1 MSKSVDSVP
10 VQEGVGRAKTLG
22 GRIAAGVVALLIFSP
37 MVYGFAHVF
46 LSGAVNRAFHYEKQC
61 TISAVAVQSGGLRSY
76 SSSSNIYIQSPDCSD
91 LRFVGDRH
99 GLTRAEVAERI
110 GALAGQRVA
119 VDVGVW
125 QTPFAATDVVGFE
138 GLDLGR

>member
-37 MVYGFAHVF
+37 MVYGVSWF
-46 LSGAVNRAFHYEKQC
+46 LLSPYFNRVFHYEKQC
-61 TISAVAVQSGGLRSY
+61 TIEWAAAGESRSKSYSGNPYIYVQTSDCGGLR
-76 SSSSNIYIQSPDCSD
+76 
-91 LRFVGDRH
+91 FKGDRH

-110 GALAGQRVA
+110 DALAGQRVT

>member
-1 MSKSVDSVP
+1 MSESVEGKKP
-10 VQEGVGRAKTLG
+10 VSRSERIRAWLFLLVVGG
-22 GRIAAGVVALLIFSP
+22 PI
-37 MVYGFAHVF
+37 VYGVSWF
-46 LSGAVNRAFHYEKQC
+46 LLSPYFNRVFHYEKQC
-61 TISAVAVQSGGLRSY
+61 TIEWAAAGESRSKSYSGNPYIYVQTSDCGGLR
-76 SSSSNIYIQSPDCSD
+76 
-91 LRFVGDRH
+91 FKGDRH

-110 GALAGQRVA
+110 DALAGQRVA

>member
-1 MSKSVDSVP
+1 M
-10 VQEGVGRAKTLG
+10 VGG
-22 GRIAAGVVALLIFSP
+22 PI
-37 MVYGFAHVF
+37 VYGFAHVF

-61 TISAVAVQSGGLRSY
+61 TFSAVAVQSGGLRSY